1 MKTHYV
7 VLVYIVSGW
16 CVAWLWGVWSNKEP
30 NWNLCGVM
38 TQCVGILYVYKMIY
52 VYLCVASYND
62 MVLKQN
68 IEYRGWCCWLNL
80 QKRWK
85 KS

>member
-1 MKTHYV
+1 M
-7 VLVYIVSGW
+7 G
-16 CVAWLWGVWSNKEP
+16 CWSNKEP
-30 NWNLCGVM
+30 NWKLCGVM
-38 TQCVGILYVYKMIY
+38 THCVGILYVYKMIY

-68 IEYRGWCCWLNL
+68 IEYRGWCRWLNL